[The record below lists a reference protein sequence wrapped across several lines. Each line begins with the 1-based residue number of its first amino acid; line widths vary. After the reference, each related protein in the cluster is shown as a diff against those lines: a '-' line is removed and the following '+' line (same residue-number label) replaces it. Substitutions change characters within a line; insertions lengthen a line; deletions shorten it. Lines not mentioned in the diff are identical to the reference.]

1 MDCGDLVTTCEGQQE
16 QFNLDSVIDSDTD
29 SDPEIDAPKA
39 RKGALPRRKGVV
51 APRRFKS
58 SCQDIF
64 ALQNKDENLDFKNF
78 WEIVKKLNSDTLK
91 VLGCVLTDD
100 VIAELSG
107 LEAKA
112 KADAE
117 AVAKAVA
124 KAKADAEAKTKAKA
138 EGSEETK
145 GKKRKRGNVDLEKRI
160 EDQGEMI
167 QLMLATI
174 TELRKN
180 MNPN

>member
-39 RKGALPRRKGVV
+39 RKGALPRRKGMV
-51 APRRFKS
+51 AARRFKS

-64 ALQNKDENLDFKNF
+64 ALQNKDEKLDFKNF

-107 LEAKA
+107 LE
-112 KADAE
+112 
-117 AVAKAVA
+117 A